1 MVDPQ
6 LRSTFKQMLKYQSKK
21 LISSKP
27 SKEQLF
33 FLYNVVMNRVKFEY
47 SFRHV
52 ILYFIRCLACR
63 RNSVRNEPHL
73 KRDYYLNK
81 GGNKLRKDLD
91 IVQMLHMIHGFDAL
105 QSVLF
110 DNHDRQLLYF

>member
-1 MVDPQ
+1 
-6 LRSTFKQMLKYQSKK
+6 
-21 LISSKP
+21 
-27 SKEQLF
+27 
-33 FLYNVVMNRVKFEY
+33 MNRVRFEY

-52 ILYFIRCLACR
+52 IMYFIRCLTCR
-63 RNSVRNEPHL
+63 KSSLKTKAHL

-81 GGNKLRKDLD
+81 GSNKLRKDLD

-110 DNHDRQLLYF
+110 DNHDRQLLYFQKGKVINSEDTSDI